1 MNASEITSFLGR
13 VRVRLNRGL
22 TLRAASRCLAAA
34 SATAIVWALAWRIF
48 GYAAPLWVYGVV
60 LLAAVAAVVLWVSV
74 KRRGT
79 RDAAVAADGT
89 FGLKDGLISWLDFQA
104 REDRE
109 AFVLHETS
117 MMKKVAGLDAGLI
130 TIEKPKRMFGI
141 GAALGAVAI
150 VLALLPHSDAVR
162 KRLESEAMTHERTA
176 VVSKE
181 MEEAVDELIKQ
192 LSDEERELIDENK
205 LREWAKEIE
214 QTKDARE
221 AEKQMAKIEQ
231 QIALTMQGLEARQDE
246 AMMKL
251 AAAELEKSGLSDV
264 RQLGK
269 KLDAKDFEKAA
280 EQMKDMKPGGG
291 EKMTPE
297 QLQKLRENAAKSKE
311 MARRM
316 ADGAKKRDFGKVD
329 GKEGKQ
335 GAMKPGDGKQR
346 PMQDMLDKLDEN
358 ARALDGDLADGELD
372 DQDREKVEMVDGE
385 IDELADR
392 LGKLGA
398 RAKAKDRLKALRQ
411 GLAGARSFTQGK
423 CSSAGLAQCQNPS
436 SGQGG
441 KNAGVGSSESR
452 RNERDE
458 LADNGNR
465 VEVKGQ
471 TNAEGPS
478 TNSVESAESGSGVSG
493 RAGVAKDREFR
504 QQFESMVRRDDIPES
519 LKLGVREYFERVH
532 ETQGEEA
539 K

>member
-1 MNASEITSFLGR
+1 MSAPEITSFLGR
-13 VRVRLNRGL
+13 VRARLNRGL
-22 TLRAASRCLAAA
+22 MLRAASRCLAAGA
-34 SATAIVWALAWRIF
+34 AAAIVWALAWRAF
-48 GYAAPLWVYGVV
+48 GYAAPRWVYAIVI
-60 LLAAVAAVVLWVSV
+60 LLAAVAVVLWVFL
-74 KRRGT
+74 KRRET
-79 RDAAVAADGT
+79 HDAAVVADGT
-89 FGLKDGLISWLDFQA
+89 FGLKDGLISWLDFRA

-109 AFVLHETS
+109 AFGLHEAS
-117 MMKKVAGLDAGLI
+117 MVRKVAGLDAGHIAL
-130 TIEKPKRMFGI
+130 EKPKRMFGV
-141 GAALGAVAI
+141 GTALALVAI
-150 VLALLPHSDAVR
+150 VLGLLPHSEAVR
-162 KRLESEAMTHERTA
+162 KRLDLEAMTNERTA

-181 MEEAVDELIKQ
+181 MEEAVEELIKQ
-192 LSDEERELIDENK
+192 LSKEERELIDENK

-251 AAAELEKSGLSDV
+251 AAAELEKSALSDL

-269 KLDAKDFEKAA
+269 NLDSKDFDKAA
-280 EQMKDMKPGGG
+280 EQMKDMKPGG

-316 ADGAKKRDFGKVD
+316 ADGAKKRDFGKMNNKD
-329 GKEGKQ
+329 GKM
-335 GAMKPGDGKQR
+335 GAMKPSDGKQR
-346 PMQDMLDKLDEN
+346 AMQDMLDKLDEN
-358 ARALDGDLADGELD
+358 ARALDAELADGEFD
-372 DQDREKVEMVDGE
+372 DQDQEKVEMVDGE
-385 IDELADR
+385 IDELANR

-411 GLAGARSFTQGK
+411 GLAGARSFSQGK
-423 CSSAGLAQCQNPS
+423 CESAGLAQCQSPSGNP
-436 SGQGG
+436 GG
-441 KNAGVGSSESR
+441 RNAGSGSSESR

-471 TNAEGPS
+471 TNADGPS
-478 TNSVESAESGSGVSG
+478 TNSVETAESGSGVSG
-493 RAGVAKDREFR
+493 RSGVAKEREFR